1 MKKLIS
7 LILILSILISLITS
21 CENEEAPATTS
32 SVESSSSSESS
43 STSDDIVSSSDELTN
58 QEQIQPSYPVQYPEL
73 IEENY
78 YTTIK
83 HGAHDFGA
91 TPKSGNGFEYC
102 IFWDY
107 EDYES
112 SLASNTLPIASEEL
126 FDDNIV
132 IFISNPSYLEEY
144 YDYYITGFKDFKYD
158 YNSMSITATNLAKI
172 SNPKYDVLENI
183 NEIPYIPPTFVI
195 IPKTIENGLAH
206 FARNYDVSLKIKTE
220 SLPYNNYEVR
230 TKVVNQ
236 APSYD
241 GDKLWLILNEEDYG
255 DFVVETDIDLMKGY
269 NGFNGKISIIHYSP
283 YGALNSIS
291 HRYSNVHM
299 HADGTIYMEYSRL
312 FLEERKA
319 PESYTPTYTLINIY
333 ADDIDFDPAKA
344 NGRLI
349 CESYDY
355 YANLKELH
363 QTSVYPVE
371 NKYYNQIKDEEAK
384 ETAKSQI
391 LAPLVNELIKESNDV
406 KKSLDSDS
414 KENLNKAIDELRKAL
429 EDTKTGEN
437 SKVSSK
443 LSAAFDKVY
452 LLTRIAK
459 LKEFQKDAT
468 SYYGEIDKDLFND
481 KLFYDDTINDLET
494 EGFKKQL
501 KEIISNSS
509 SDGSGDS
516 NGSENSNGSGNSN
529 GDNDNSN
536 ENEIID
542 EETGLTL
549 KKAKA
554 IVSKNDGDIKDS
566 TAWDNGEKLAYR
578 LIGNTTIYDAKKA
591 EELIYKMTADNVF
604 VMLAGYEDNDALGDD
619 LIAQIAT
626 EDNIKDT
633 RKKDLIKHILEC
645 VKTNLTAQKIVLED
659 KGHSTSQLE
668 ENLQKIND
676 WIENF
681 EISEK
686 NGDEIDEILNDVL
699 CYDCTQHDSIRSSLV
714 NDAYN
719 YLAELGVACY

>member
-7 LILILSILISLITS
+7 LILILSILISLLTS
-21 CENEEAPATTS
+21 CENEEAPTTTS

-43 STSDDIVSSSDELTN
+43 STGDKVVSSSDELTN
-58 QEQIQPSYPVQYPEL
+58 EDEIQDKYPVQYPEL

-112 SLASNTLPIASEEL
+112 SLASNTLPIAHKEL

-144 YDYYITGFKDFKYD
+144 YDYYITGFKEFKYD

-172 SNPKYDVLENI
+172 SNPKYDVLEHI
-183 NEIPYIPPTFVI
+183 NEIPYIPPTFVL

-241 GDKLWLILNEEDYG
+241 GDKLWLILNEADYG

-371 NKYYNQIKDEEAK
+371 NKYYNQIKLGDISRYNPPVDYLDYYEEFYLLK
-384 ETAKSQI
+384 TIQ
-391 LAPLVNELIKESNDV
+391 
-406 KKSLDSDS
+406 
-414 KENLNKAIDELRKAL
+414 ELRDFGLDTYYYDIAWNDYYYLVSTRAYYNRGYADVGFANFRIENGVPKIDLYEAPIAKME
-429 EDTKTGEN
+429 EDTLE
-437 SKVSSK
+437 
-443 LSAAFDKVY
+443 LSVI
-452 LLTRIAK
+452 LIPR
-459 LKEFQKDAT
+459 
-468 SYYGEIDKDLFND
+468 GEIPDSVLAENIE
-481 KLFYDDTINDLET
+481 INHIT
-494 EGFKKQL
+494 EEYL
-501 KEIISNSS
+501 P
-509 SDGSGDS
+509 
-516 NGSENSNGSGNSN
+516 
-529 GDNDNSN
+529 
-536 ENEIID
+536 
-542 EETGLTL
+542 
-549 KKAKA
+549 
-554 IVSKNDGDIKDS
+554 V
-566 TAWDNGEKLAYR
+566 
-578 LIGNTTIYDAKKA
+578 
-591 EELIYKMTADNVF
+591 
-604 VMLAGYEDNDALGDD
+604 
-619 LIAQIAT
+619 
-626 EDNIKDT
+626 
-633 RKKDLIKHILEC
+633 
-645 VKTNLTAQKIVLED
+645 
-659 KGHSTSQLE
+659 
-668 ENLQKIND
+668 
-676 WIENF
+676 IENASQAGESGF
-681 EISEK
+681 
-686 NGDEIDEILNDVL
+686 
-699 CYDCTQHDSIRSSLV
+699 
-714 NDAYN
+714 
-719 YLAELGVACY
+719 AELGANKIYTDYHDYVTYNRVASQVLEGEEILFGDRYYQEEINEAFFDENIVIVIERRQIHWGTHILGYRDIKVVNGKIQIIVDMVYNDSRDKLAVYEQKMLWDDHIVIPKSLLEGFEVTSETKLHLIVSSQYGYDSGMDKMEDLESKTEVNE